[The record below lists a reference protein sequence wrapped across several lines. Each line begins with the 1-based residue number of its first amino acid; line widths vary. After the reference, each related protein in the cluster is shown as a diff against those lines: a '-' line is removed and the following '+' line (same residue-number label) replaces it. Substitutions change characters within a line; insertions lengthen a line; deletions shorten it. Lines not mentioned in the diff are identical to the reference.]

1 MGKLPMVRVPK
12 GVNEAH
18 QIERGED
25 PGSHLSYSETLNHVV
40 NFKESNK
47 IDKRRNKYFPVKMGV
62 MTRSMTRN
70 FIKKR
75 SMDFVH
81 EKPRKKARRALV
93 EYYERDK
100 TNYAF
105 TFIYI
110 LLVGFTCIM
119 FSYAVILAVV

>member
-1 MGKLPMVRVPK
+1 MG
-12 GVNEAH
+12 
-18 QIERGED
+18 I
-25 PGSHLSYSETLNHVV
+25 
-40 NFKESNK
+40 
-47 IDKRRNKYFPVKMGV
+47 

-93 EYYERDK
+93 DYYERDN

-110 LLVGFTCIM
+110 LLVGFTCVM
-119 FSYAVILAVV
+119 FSYAVILAIV